1 MNALGWLGVGLL
13 GGVGALA
20 RFMLDGFVDARSAA
34 GFPWGT
40 FAVNISGAL
49 TLGLLTGIALHGNAL
64 VLIGAATIGSY
75 TTFSTWMLETDRSV
89 EDGRLPAAVLNVI
102 LTLAV
107 GLAATHCRHSSPD
120 RIERKLSTHCGHC
133 GLGR

>member
-1 MNALGWLGVGLL
+1 MNALAWIGVGLL

-20 RFMLDGFVDARSAA
+20 RFIVDGFVDARSAA

-49 TLGLLTGIALHGNAL
+49 ALGLLAGVALHGNAL
-64 VLIGAATIGSY
+64 ILIGAATLGSY

-89 EDGRLPAAVLNVI
+89 EEGRMPAAVLNVI
-102 LTLAV
+102 LTLAA
-107 GLAATHCRHSSPD
+107 GLAAA
-120 RIERKLSTHCGHC
+120 E
-133 GLGR
+133 LGRLIGAAL